1 MFLLILYFC
10 DTAAQPAE

>member
-10 DTAAQPAE
+10 DTAAQPVE